1 MEITKHNKTAL
12 VFGATGLVGGYLVN
26 FLLLHP
32 AYKKVVVFVRR
43 PMDLEHEKL
52 VQHVIDF
59 DRPEKFQSLVK
70 GDDIFCCLGTTMA
83 MAGSKAAFYK
93 VINKSSL
100 KISPKNRGTVPN
112 FVHCF
117 TQAKVFPIRAPSHH

>member
-1 MEITKHNKTAL
+1 MRGVLCRSMMVDH
-12 VFGATGLVGGYLVN
+12 
-26 FLLLHP
+26 
-32 AYKKVVVFVRR
+32 
-43 PMDLEHEKL
+43 
-52 VQHVIDF
+52 
-59 DRPEKFQSLVK
+59 VK
-70 GDDIFCCLGTTMA
+70 GQTFVDITPGHPSTSPEVVHSEAICNMYDLWQGRKYSHSFWC
-83 MAGSKAAFYK
+83 YK